1 MKLKYS
7 KIKILSAVALV
18 GTGFYYAITQP
29 GPMDCVNAI
38 VHGFILASL
47 FVIEDPKPEKQ
58 EE

>member
-18 GTGFYYAITQP
+18 CTGFYYAFTQP
-29 GPMDCVNAI
+29 GPMDCVNAT
-38 VHGFILASL
+38 VHGFVLASL
-47 FVIEDPKPEKQ
+47 FVIEDPKPEKK